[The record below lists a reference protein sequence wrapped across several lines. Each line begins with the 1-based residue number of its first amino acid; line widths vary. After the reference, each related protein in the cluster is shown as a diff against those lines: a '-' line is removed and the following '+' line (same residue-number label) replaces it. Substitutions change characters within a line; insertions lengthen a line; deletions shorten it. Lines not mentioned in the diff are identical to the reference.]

1 MGSLLLRWTLWESEA
16 GEAVQ
21 LSLCVLDSSWEA
33 LAEFTKPCGPF
44 HSAEDQR
51 HVLLDDMR
59 RWLRTTGYQLELV

>member
-1 MGSLLLRWTLWESEA
+1 MGSLVLRWTLWESET
-16 GEAVQ
+16 GEPLQ
-21 LSLCVLDSSWEA
+21 LSLMILDSSWEP

-59 RWLRTTGYQLELV
+59 RYLRTTGIQLELA